1 MDYFIDQ
8 DDSKLESNVFYSG
21 KLEFLA
27 KLPGYGNITGFWPG
41 LWSMGNLGRPGYLAL
56 TEGVWPYT
64 YDSCD
69 AGITPN
75 QSSPDGI
82 SYLPGQRL
90 NKCTCPGEAH
100 PNRGVGRGAPE
111 IDALEGEIHGVI
123 GRVSQSLQVAPYD
136 IWYMPNYDFLEIH
149 NSSITLM
156 NTYAGGPFQQAISG
170 VTMLNV
176 TWYEYGDHQHNFQ
189 KYGYEYLND
198 DESGYLRWFVGD
210 NPTFTI
216 YSQALHPNGNVGW
229 RKLPKEPLSLILNF
243 GISNNWAY
251 IDWPSLVFLQL

>member
-1 MDYFIDQ
+1 MLLKSWIILSIR

-100 PNRGVGRGAPE
+100 PNRGVGRGA
-111 IDALEGEIHGVI
+111 LKLMHWKG
-123 GRVSQSLQVAPYD
+123 
-136 IWYMPNYDFLEIH
+136 
-149 NSSITLM
+149 NSWC
-156 NTYAGGPFQQAISG
+156 Y
-170 VTMLNV
+170 
-176 TWYEYGDHQHNFQ
+176 
-189 KYGYEYLND
+189 
-198 DESGYLRWFVGD
+198 R
-210 NPTFTI
+210 
-216 YSQALHPNGNVGW
+216 
-229 RKLPKEPLSLILNF
+229 
-243 GISNNWAY
+243 
-251 IDWPSLVFLQL
+251 

>member
-1 MDYFIDQ
+1 
-8 DDSKLESNVFYSG
+8 
-21 KLEFLA
+21 
-27 KLPGYGNITGFWPG
+27 
-41 LWSMGNLGRPGYLAL
+41 
-56 TEGVWPYT
+56 
-64 YDSCD
+64 
-69 AGITPN
+69 
-75 QSSPDGI
+75 
-82 SYLPGQRL
+82 
-90 NKCTCPGEAH
+90 
-100 PNRGVGRGAPE
+100 
-111 IDALEGEIHGVI
+111 
-123 GRVSQSLQVAPYD
+123 
-136 IWYMPNYDFLEIH
+136 MPNYDFLEIH